1 MRREVKEP
9 YNRTRDAIGGIVVFM
24 IFMIFVII
32 PLIVERC

>member
-24 IFMIFVII
+24 IFVII
-32 PLIVERC
+32 PLIVEKC

>member
-24 IFMIFVII
+24 IFVII